1 MRISTLIKYSSFLG
15 VKNVRSV
22 FKIIEIK
29 NKKINVALTVLI
41 RLNAAAFIKLL
52 ALPMRPLYKSSDYFE
67 ISFFAI
73 TDNSY
78 CKSFV
83 SIT

>member
-29 NKKINVALTVLI
+29 DKKINVARTVLI

-52 ALPMRPLYKSSDYFE
+52 AFPMRRLFKSSDYFE

>member
-1 MRISTLIKYSSFLG
+1 MRISTLTKYSFFLG
-15 VKNVRSV
+15 VENVKSV
-22 FKIIEIK
+22 SKIMAIK
-29 NKKINVALTVLI
+29 DKKINVARTVLI

-52 ALPMRPLYKSSDYFE
+52 AFPMRRLLKSSDKFE

-83 SIT
+83 NIM

>member
-15 VKNVRSV
+15 VKNVRNVS
-22 FKIIEIK
+22 KIMEIK
-29 NKKINVALTVLI
+29 VAKINVTLTVLI

-52 ALPMRPLYKSSDYFE
+52 ALPMRRLFKSSDYFE

-83 SIT
+83 NIM

>member
-29 NKKINVALTVLI
+29 DKKINVALTVLI

-52 ALPMRPLYKSSDYFE
+52 ALPMRRLYKSSDYFE

-83 SIT
+83 NIM

>member
-1 MRISTLIKYSSFLG
+1 MGSWQFYCNVRISTLIKYSSFLG

-22 FKIIEIK
+22 SKIMGIK
-29 NKKINVALTVLI
+29 DAQINVTLTVLI
-41 RLNAAAFIKLL
+41 RLNAAAYIKLL
-52 ALPMRPLYKSSDYFE
+52 AFISE

-83 SIT
+83 HIM